1 MEAIVPTSK
10 GFMLVGGNGFL
21 AVYERTDDKR
31 EPYIETKRL
40 NLGALRL
47 NYAAVFPSEDRM
59 AVITKNSR
67 LLVVYLEPSGH
78 SYGARTSA
86 VQYSDHR
93 RNLSAATDLYE
104 GGGGMEMTGD
114 LSTASDLPYGGHHLQ
129 QV

>member
-1 MEAIVPTSK
+1 
-10 GFMLVGGNGFL
+10 MLVGGNGFL

-47 NYAAVFPSEDRM
+47 NSAAVFSSEDRM
-59 AVITKNSR
+59 AVLTKNSR
-67 LLVVYLEPSGH
+67 LLMVYLESSGH
-78 SYGARTSA
+78 SYGARASA

-104 GGGGMEMTGD
+104 GVGGGGMELIGD